1 MGVWNKSPQAD
12 PNAIVQLQATLDADP
27 RMHTIPAGGWIKNP
41 QWKSQTAKQI
51 LGPSLP
57 DGYDVDING
66 NIVYTNK
73 TPILKQLTETAGPVA
88 GMMIAGPFLPGQ
100 AGYVGNAV
108 NGVADATTAA
118 ATHAAAA
125 GTGAAAGVAG
135 VENAINHGGAA
146 GAGSSLLSGLL
157 SPKGA
162 TGLAALIP
170 ALLRL
175 KTAGSGSSGG
185 PFGANTQGI
194 YDDLQKGLE
203 SQQARYD
210 AAGPA
215 FQTAQNMA
223 LGMAPVRYRS
233 GAGPF

>member
-1 MGVWNKSPQAD
+1 MGIWNKSPQAD

-41 QWKSQTAKQI
+41 QWKSETAKQI

-73 TPILKQLTETAGPVA
+73 TPILKQLAETAGPVA
-88 GMMIAGPFLPGQ
+88 GMMVAGPFLPGQ

-118 ATHAAAA
+118 AASGGAAATTAAAA
-125 GTGAAAGVAG
+125 AAAAAKKAAAG
-135 VENAINHGGAA
+135 GG
-146 GAGSSLLSGLL
+146 GLSGLL
-157 SPKGA
+157 SPKGV

-170 ALLRL
+170 ALLAI
-175 KTAGSGSSGG
+175 KNANGGASAG

-203 SQQARYD
+203 SQQARYT

-233 GAGPF
+233 STGPF

>member
-1 MGVWNKSPQAD
+1 MGIWNKSSQAD

-41 QWKSQTAKQI
+41 QWKSETAKQI

-57 DGYDVDING
+57 HGYDVDING

-73 TPILKQLTETAGPVA
+73 TPILKQLAETAGPVA
-88 GMMIAGPFLPGQ
+88 GMMVAGPFLPGQ

-118 ATHAAAA
+118 ATGGGAAATAAAA
-125 GTGAAAGVAG
+125 AAKAAAGGG
-135 VENAINHGGAA
+135 V
-146 GAGSSLLSGLL
+146 SSLL
-157 SPKGA
+157 SPKGV

-170 ALLRL
+170 ALLQL
-175 KTAGSGSSGG
+175 KNASNGTNAG
-185 PFGANTQGI
+185 PFGANTAGI
-194 YDDLQKGLE
+194 YSDLQKGLE
-203 SQQARYD
+203 SQQARFD
-210 AAGPA
+210 ASGPA

-233 GAGPF
+233 STGPF